1 MERKYHELG
10 CRRMGGLGVESHGG
24 LVGDVDPHVNMGI
37 ASEMPYEARAF
48 ESPVV
53 PGFVPAGVFIGVER
67 QVEFFQPP
75 LGFQTREN
83 FLAIDRSEGFDEF
96 G

>member
-1 MERKYHELG
+1 MERKDQELG
-10 CRRMGGLGVESHGG
+10 CKRTGGLGIQSHDG
-24 LVGDVDPHVNMGI
+24 LVGDVDPHVNVGI
-37 ASEMPYEARAF
+37 ASEMPYEAWAF

-67 QVEFFQPP
+67 QVEFFKPP

-83 FLAIDRSEGFDEF
+83 LLAIDRSEGFDKF